1 MKKSLSVKN
10 IILIL
15 VLGFAGQLCW
25 NMENQWF
32 NTYVYANIGPYPEIV
47 TCMLIFSAIS
57 TAFSTFLFGT
67 FSDRIGKR
75 KPFLCIGYIVWG
87 ITTFLFGITDALK
100 GFSPLWFVFTMVVL
114 ADCIMSFFGS
124 MGNDCAYSAWTTDLL
139 NDENKGFIGTSIAI
153 MPIIGT
159 IIGTLLGG
167 VIITSL
173 GYHYFFAIMGGV
185 VSLIGVLCIFTMQD
199 EKNIKIHKEG
209 SFWKQFFSS
218 FNFKEFIAN
227 NELVLVFITLSVYFI
242 GFNCFF
248 SHIGNLF
255 IYNYNFNESEFGI
268 IEGIALM
275 IAVII
280 CLFFGKLLNKNIAP
294 KLVLIS
300 IVLEVI
306 GLVFLTILSF
316 NNFFDGS
323 KIFSLTNIPL
333 LIGMIIV
340 GVGYILFMQV
350 IMVWAK
356 ELYPEDQR
364 GKFEGIKIIFFVL
377 IPMIFGSLISNV
389 LIKLFGKE
397 TIMDYGYGEVIGK
410 APNHVLFIAGAIIIA
425 LSIIPLYFVNKI
437 YKKRINN

>member
-1 MKKSLSVKN
+1 M
-10 IILIL
+10 
-15 VLGFAGQLCW
+15 
-25 NMENQWF
+25 
-32 NTYVYANIGPYPEIV
+32 
-47 TCMLIFSAIS
+47 
-57 TAFSTFLFGT
+57 
-67 FSDRIGKR
+67 D
-75 KPFLCIGYIVWG
+75 
-87 ITTFLFGITDALK
+87 
-100 GFSPLWFVFTMVVL
+100 
-114 ADCIMSFFGS
+114 
-124 MGNDCAYSAWTTDLL
+124 
-139 NDENKGFIGTSIAI
+139 
-153 MPIIGT
+153 
-159 IIGTLLGG
+159 
-167 VIITSL
+167 
-173 GYHYFFAIMGGV
+173 
-185 VSLIGVLCIFTMQD
+185 
-199 EKNIKIHKEG
+199 
-209 SFWKQFFSS
+209 
-218 FNFKEFIAN
+218 
-227 NELVLVFITLSVYFI
+227 
-242 GFNCFF
+242 
-248 SHIGNLF
+248 
-255 IYNYNFNESEFGI
+255 
-268 IEGIALM
+268 
-275 IAVII
+275 
-280 CLFFGKLLNKNIAP
+280 FGKLLNKNIAP

-300 IVLEVI
+300 IVLEVL